1 MGRGKAGPK
10 RNLAMDVLHRPRLAG
25 KIFRDPIE
33 TGEPICGDACAD
45 ATPITVTTAAPVD
58 DPRLRFLD
66 RCAGWRSFVARGQVD
81 LAEAI
86 DHVAIDINTS
96 GVFRIVVPEP
106 VPEPKSAAE
115 TAWDSKGWREAA
127 VAYHRDRR
135 CR

>member
-1 MGRGKAGPK
+1 MNAP
-10 RNLAMDVLHRPRLAG
+10 AV
-25 KIFRDPIE
+25 
-33 TGEPICGDACAD
+33 
-45 ATPITVTTAAPVD
+45 VTTTTAELVE
-58 DPRLRFLD
+58 DPRMQFLN
-66 RCAGWRSFVARGQVD
+66 RTAGVRSFVLRGEMN
-81 LAEAI
+81 LAKAI
-86 DHVAIDINTS
+86 NYVAADINTS